1 MRTFIEDEKRIAP
14 ESIYRTLRT
23 LHGTLLMLFS
33 NSFWFFNS
41 SSLILF
47 LMMFLD
53 ILFALGDSPDV
64 RDVQN
69 DISEVCELWYLQQ
82 RDGRENVVP
91 QTITFLLVRA
101 LDFESKVSGTWFCE
115 HNIWFCLKQLENVD
129 FFHIRCSKIW
139 RDCGI
144 YTKHFHYLTLQIR
157 SGLIFSFVSLI
168 LCCTYQNKISLF
180 LLLFWVDNV
189 LFFFEFS
196 VRTHCV
202 DCC

>member
-101 LDFESKVSGTWFCE
+101 LDFESKVSGT
-115 HNIWFCLKQLENVD
+115 
-129 FFHIRCSKIW
+129 
-139 RDCGI
+139 
-144 YTKHFHYLTLQIR
+144 
-157 SGLIFSFVSLI
+157 
-168 LCCTYQNKISLF
+168 
-180 LLLFWVDNV
+180 
-189 LFFFEFS
+189 
-196 VRTHCV
+196 
-202 DCC
+202 